1 MENTDKIKDMLMLI
15 EKNNENY
22 HAALNNLADTFNKS
36 LSSNLRASIK
46 LELSRNEPVKTGN
59 NNPIDTL
66 SRLFSR
72 KS

>member
-1 MENTDKIKDMLMLI
+1 MENTDKIKDMITLI
-15 EKNNENY
+15 EQNNEQY

-36 LSSNLRASIK
+36 LSSNLRAAIK